1 MVSQAMTPL
10 LVLVPLSLT
19 PVLVGRAGF
28 AYLAT
33 ALALGGMFIYRT
45 DQLAAHRSN
54 AMARRLLLAS
64 IVYLP
69 LLFTVMIV
77 DRV

>member
-1 MVSQAMTPL
+1 MAFQAMAPL
-10 LVLVPLSLT
+10 FVLVPLSVM
-19 PVLVGRAGF
+19 PVLMGRAGL

-33 ALALGGMFIYRT
+33 ALLLGGMFMYRA
-45 DQLAAHRSN
+45 DQLTAHRSN
-54 AMARRLLLAS
+54 TAARRLLFAS

-69 LLFTVMIV
+69 LLFTVMLV

>member
-1 MVSQAMTPL
+1 MTPL
-10 LVLVPLSLT
+10 FALVPLSVV
-19 PVLVGRAGF
+19 PVMAGRVGL

-33 ALALGGMFIYRT
+33 AVVLGAVFIYRA
-45 DQLAAHRSN
+45 DQLAIHRSN

-69 LLFTVMIV
+69 LLFTVMVV